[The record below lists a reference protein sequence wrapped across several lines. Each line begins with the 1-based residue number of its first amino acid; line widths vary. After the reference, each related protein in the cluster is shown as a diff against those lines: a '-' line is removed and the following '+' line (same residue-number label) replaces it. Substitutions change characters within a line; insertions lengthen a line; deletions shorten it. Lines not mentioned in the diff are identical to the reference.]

1 MLKHKTK
8 FTSLLLAAGTIL
20 SGTTVSFAE
29 KATAVDAENATA
41 VSSDT
46 TASSDEKASP
56 VSADVTETFST
67 PLYTSG
73 LYSTDEQSEGVTVT
87 HDIMLD
93 YDNNLVKDNYL
104 IQNESDTDVS
114 FDILIPQITSLA
126 VEPEELYSFDA
137 LVLDKDSFYS
147 LPFSLRSRDYPQADF
162 EESEYYSPLF
172 SANGLSET
180 SLSLEELYQ
189 GQFYNTDIPTDT
201 GVLYHLSRP
210 LTDSNLDAKAC
221 MSISGLSDN
230 CHIYPLG
237 CSYTTTDDGYEL
249 SISKNFND
257 CYVFLTGTESTDFT
271 VSLIEPEDAKTDAEK
286 FSMDDESSDLQ
297 AYLEFC
303 CDWYLEQNKDN
314 TQATPELLL
323 SNLAD
328 YFGRSSVTVSIDLL
342 PTIDWLTQQKRFLVH
357 QYTVTVPADSYVF
370 AWIDRETELSKKEVT
385 FNVQLARNT
394 VLYAHISNTATICL
408 PDGYSSA
415 IVRNTDSSKLSTV
428 KTDDDKEIVTYS
440 IKSFKGDTYSVALFR
455 TPIWNATLKYLPIF
469 IVIMAVFMLLC
480 LISYLSRRKKR

>member
-8 FTSLLLAAGTIL
+8 FTALLLAAGTCF

-29 KATAVDAENATA
+29 KATSVDTEN
-41 VSSDT
+41 T
-46 TASSDEKASP
+46 TES
-56 VSADVTETFST
+56 FST

-73 LYSTDEQSEGVTVT
+73 LYSPDEQPEDVSVT
-87 HDIMLD
+87 HDIRLD
-93 YDNNLVKDNYL
+93 YDSNTLYDSYL
-104 IQNESDTDVS
+104 IRNESSSDAS
-114 FDILIPQITSLA
+114 FDVLIPQIASLA
-126 VEPEELYSFDA
+126 AAPEELYTCHALSYDSTNLEELTALDLFAGTDA
-137 LVLDKDSFYS
+137 AFV
-147 LPFSLRSRDYPQADF
+147 
-162 EESEYYSPLF
+162 EESSYYSPLF
-172 SANGLSET
+172 SSNGLSES
-180 SLSLEELYQ
+180 SLTLDELYQ
-189 GQFYNTDIPTDT
+189 GQFYNTEIPTDT

-249 SISKNFND
+249 SISENFSD
-257 CYVFLTGTESTDFT
+257 CYVFLTGTEGTDFT
-271 VSLIEPEDAKTDAEK
+271 VSLIETEGANTDAEK
-286 FSMDDESSDLQ
+286 FSMDDESSDLKS
-297 AYLEFC
+297 YLEFC
-303 CDWYLEQNKDN
+303 CDWYLDQNGDN
-314 TQATPELLL
+314 TQATSELLL

-357 QYTVTVPADSYVF
+357 QYSVTIPANSSVF
-370 AWIDRETELSKKEVT
+370 VWTERETALSKKEVT
-385 FNVQLARNT
+385 LSAQLTKDTSTYADATNT
-394 VLYAHISNTATICL
+394 VTVSL

-415 IVRNTDSSKLSTV
+415 IVRNADSSKLSTS
-428 KTDDDKEIVTYS
+428 KTDDTSKELVTYS
-440 IKSFKGDTYSVALFR
+440 IQSFKGDTYTVALFK
-455 TPIWNATLKYLPIF
+455 TPMWNATLKYLPMF

>member
-8 FTSLLLAAGTIL
+8 FTSLLLAAGTCF

-29 KATAVDAENATA
+29 QT
-41 VSSDT
+41 S
-46 TASSDEKASP
+46 
-56 VSADVTETFST
+56 SADTANMTEFST

-73 LYSTDEQSEGVTVT
+73 LYSTTEQPEGVSVT
-87 HDIMLD
+87 HDIRLD
-93 YDNNLVKDNYL
+93 YDSNTMYDSYL
-104 IQNESDTDVS
+104 IRNESSSDAS
-114 FDILIPQITSLA
+114 FDVLIPQIASLA
-126 VEPEELYSFDA
+126 AAPEELYTYHA
-137 LVLDKDSFYS
+137 LAYDSTDLDELTALDLFAGT
-147 LPFSLRSRDYPQADF
+147 DTAAV
-162 EESEYYSPLF
+162 EESSYYSPLF
-172 SANGLSET
+172 SSNGLGET

-189 GQFYNTDIPTDT
+189 GQFYNTEIPTDT

-249 SISKNFND
+249 SISENFSD
-257 CYVFLTGTESTDFT
+257 CYVFLTGTEDTDFT
-271 VSLIEPEDAKTDAEK
+271 VSLIDSDGAKTDNEK
-286 FSMDDESSDLQ
+286 FSMDDESSDLK

-357 QYTVTVPADSYVF
+357 QYTVTVPANSSIFV
-370 AWIDRETELSKKEVT
+370 WSERETELSKKEVT
-385 FNVQLARNT
+385 LNVQLAKDTTTYANVSDT
-394 VLYAHISNTATICL
+394 VTVSMPN
-408 PDGYSSA
+408 GYSSA
-415 IVRNTDSSKLSTV
+415 IIRSADSSKLSTI
-428 KTDDDKEIVTYS
+428 KAGDDNKEFVTYS
-440 IKSFKGDTYSVALFR
+440 IKSFKGDTYSVALFK
-455 TPIWNATLKYLPIF
+455 TPIWNATLKYLPVF

>member
-20 SGTTVSFAE
+20 SGTTISFAE
-29 KATAVDAENATA
+29 QTSSADAENAT
-41 VSSDT
+41 
-46 TASSDEKASP
+46 
-56 VSADVTETFST
+56 TFST

-73 LYSTDEQSEGVTVT
+73 LYSTTELPEGVSVT
-87 HDIMLD
+87 HDIRLD
-93 YDNNLVKDNYL
+93 YDSNIMYDSYL
-104 IQNESDTDVS
+104 IRNESSSDAS
-114 FDILIPQITSLA
+114 FDVLIPQIASLA
-126 VEPEELYSFDA
+126 AAPEELYAYHALSYDSTDLDELTALDLFAGTDA
-137 LVLDKDSFYS
+137 AAV
-147 LPFSLRSRDYPQADF
+147 
-162 EESEYYSPLF
+162 EESSYYSPLF
-172 SANGLSET
+172 SSNGLGET

-189 GQFYNTDIPTDT
+189 GQVYNTEIPTDT
-201 GVLYHLSRP
+201 GILYHLSRP

-221 MSISGLSDN
+221 LSISGLSDN

-249 SISKNFND
+249 SISENFND
-257 CYVFLTGTESTDFT
+257 CYVFLTGTEGTDFT
-271 VSLIEPEDAKTDAEK
+271 VSLIESEGAKTDAEK
-286 FSMDDESSDLQ
+286 FSMDDESSDLK

-303 CDWYLEQNKDN
+303 CDWYLDQNGDD

-342 PTIDWLTQQKRFLVH
+342 PTIDWLTQQKRFLIH
-357 QYTVTVPADSYVF
+357 QYSVTVPADSSVF
-370 AWIDRETELSKKEVT
+370 VWTERETELSKKEVT
-385 FNVQLARNT
+385 LSAQLAKDTSTYADVSDT
-394 VLYAHISNTATICL
+394 VTVSL

-415 IVRNTDSSKLSTV
+415 IIRNADSSKLFTV
-428 KTDDDKEIVTYS
+428 KSNDDKEFVSYS
-440 IKSFKGDTYSVALFR
+440 IQSFKGDTYSVALFK

>member
-41 VSSDT
+41 VFSDT

-73 LYSTDEQSEGVTVT
+73 LYSTAEQSEGVTVT

-93 YDNNLVKDNYL
+93 YDNNLVRDNYL

-137 LVLDKDSFYS
+137 LVSDNDSF
-147 LPFSLRSRDYPQADF
+147 FSLRGRDDNRADF

-189 GQFYNTDIPTDT
+189 GQFYNTEIPTDT

-210 LTDSNLDAKAC
+210 LTDSNLNAKAC

-230 CHIYPLG
+230 CRIYPLG

-249 SISKNFND
+249 SISENFND

-286 FSMDDESSDLQ
+286 FSMDDESSDLK

-370 AWIDRETELSKKEVT
+370 AWTERETELSKKEVT
-385 FNVQLARNT
+385 FNVQLAKNT
-394 VLYAHISNTATICL
+394 VLYAHISNTVTISM

-415 IVRNTDSSKLSTV
+415 IIRNADSARSDATI
-428 KTDDDKEIVTYS
+428 TADDITLDTYS

>member
-29 KATAVDAENATA
+29 KATPVDAENATA
-41 VSSDT
+41 VSSDLT
-46 TASSDEKASP
+46 TSSAEKASP
-56 VSADVTETFST
+56 VSEDVTETFST

-73 LYSTDEQSEGVTVT
+73 LYSTTELPEDVTVT
-87 HDIMLD
+87 HDIWLD

-104 IQNESDTDVS
+104 VQNESDTDVS

-126 VEPEELYSFDA
+126 VEPEDLYSFDA
-137 LVLDKDSFYS
+137 LVSDNDSF
-147 LPFSLRSRDYPQADF
+147 FSLRGRDDNRADF

-189 GQFYNTDIPTDT
+189 GQFYNTEIPTDT

-249 SISKNFND
+249 SISENFND
-257 CYVFLTGTESTDFT
+257 CYVFLTGTEGTDFT
-271 VSLIEPEDAKTDAEK
+271 VSLIEPEGAKTDAEK
-286 FSMDDESSDLQ
+286 FSMDDESSDLK

-342 PTIDWLTQQKRFLVH
+342 PTIDWLTQQKRFLIH
-357 QYTVTVPADSYVF
+357 QYTVTVPANSYVF
-370 AWIDRETELSKKEVT
+370 AWTERETELSKKEVT
-385 FNVQLARNT
+385 LNAQLARNT
-394 VLYAHISNTATICL
+394 VLYAHISNTVTVSL

-415 IVRNTDSSKLSTV
+415 IIRNADSARSDATI
-428 KTDDDKEIVTYS
+428 TADDITLDTYY

-455 TPIWNATLKYLPIF
+455 TPIWNATLKYLPMF

>member
-29 KATAVDAENATA
+29 QTSSADAENAT
-41 VSSDT
+41 
-46 TASSDEKASP
+46 
-56 VSADVTETFST
+56 TFST

-73 LYSTDEQSEGVTVT
+73 LYSTDEQPEDVTVT
-87 HDIMLD
+87 HDIWLD
-93 YDNNLVKDNYL
+93 YDNNLVRDNYL

-137 LVLDKDSFYS
+137 LVSDNDSF
-147 LPFSLRSRDYPQADF
+147 FSLRGRDDNRADF

-189 GQFYNTDIPTDT
+189 GQFYNTEIPTDT

-230 CHIYPLG
+230 YHIYPLG

-249 SISKNFND
+249 SISENFND
-257 CYVFLTGTESTDFT
+257 CYVFLTGTEGSDFT
-271 VSLIEPEDAKTDAEK
+271 VSLIEPEGAKTDAEK
-286 FSMDDESSDLQ
+286 FSMDDESSDLK

-303 CDWYLEQNKDN
+303 CDWYLEQNKAN

-370 AWIDRETELSKKEVT
+370 AWTERETELSKKEVT

-394 VLYAHISNTATICL
+394 VLYAHISNTVTVSM

-415 IVRNTDSSKLSTV
+415 IIRNADSARSDTTISA
-428 KTDDDKEIVTYS
+428 DDITLDTYY
-440 IKSFKGDTYSVALFR
+440 IKSFKGDTYSVALLR